1 MRINTKILKGLKQ
14 SRLGIVKNPYK
25 NLDELIEAASK
36 QFDVSKDF
44 INSFLIYPLLSAR
57 VTGGYKFDEIWNML
71 VEIYTDED
79 SGYKLIVL
87 DDAQI
92 NTIFKNTNKVIDLF
106 EFIDNTMETTPSQ
119 MFKDSIYNEF
129 SLMRRGILEKTMV
142 YLAGMIVANVN
153 K

>member
-1 MRINTKILKGLKQ
+1 MKINTKILKGLKQ
-14 SRLGIVKNPYK
+14 SRSGIVKNPYK
-25 NLDELIEAASK
+25 NLDELMEAAAK

-44 INSFLIYPLLSAR
+44 IDFFLIYPLLSAR

-92 NTIFKNTNKVIDLF
+92 DTIFKDTNKVRNLF
-106 EFIDNTMETTPSQ
+106 EFLDNSVGTTPADL
-119 MFKDSIYNEF
+119 FKDSLYNEF
-129 SLMRRGILEKTMV
+129 SLMRRGILAKTMV
-142 YLAGMIVANVN
+142 YLAQMIVVNVN

>member
-44 INSFLIYPLLSAR
+44 IDSFLIYPLLSAR

-129 SLMRRGILEKTMV
+129 SLMRRGILAKTMV

>member
-1 MRINTKILKGLKQ
+1 MKINTKILKGLKQ
-14 SRLGIVKNPYK
+14 SRSGIVKNPYK
-25 NLDELIEAASK
+25 NLDELMEAAAK

-44 INSFLIYPLLSAR
+44 IDFFLIYPLLSAR

-87 DDAQI
+87 NDAQI
-92 NTIFKNTNKVIDLF
+92 DTIFKDTNKVRNLF
-106 EFIDNTMETTPSQ
+106 EFLDNSVGTTPADL
-119 MFKDSIYNEF
+119 FKDSLYNEF
-129 SLMRRGILEKTMV
+129 SLMRRGILAKTMV
-142 YLAGMIVANVN
+142 YLAQMIVVNVN